1 MAGFGSGLAHALA
14 VGTEGYG
21 TGELENQQRLLAL
34 AAQRR
39 AQALEADKAN
49 TSHIEA
55 LAKAAEAGLTVAPT
69 PGERS
74 GEETA
79 DSGGS
84 STSPEAG
91 PAATHAKPTRL
102 GSINGMDISV
112 PPGLESKAIRDARA
126 MRAAGMGP
134 KPTLH
139 ERVMELRNGGMP
151 MDQAIKQARGEFG
164 QDPDPRAT
172 YRSNRDYAVDH
183 PTRRPGD
190 GATPESRA
198 KYVLRRASD
207 LQKARKVG
215 YRVQPGMD
223 RASAEQT
230 AGDEWDRVH
239 GIDTQ
244 VTTPSAKTAPVAGR
258 AKDPGGDINL
268 AASDTL
274 STADQQ
280 MAAKD
285 PKFRAW
291 LVSKGKLKAP

>member
-14 VGTEGYG
+14 VGAEGYG

-39 AQALEADKAN
+39 AQAMEADKAN

-74 GEETA
+74 GEESP

-84 STSPEAG
+84 PTSPEAG

-139 ERVMELRNGGMP
+139 ERVMELRQGGMP

-164 QDPDPRAT
+164 QDPDPQAT
-172 YRSNRDYAVDH
+172 HQANRRFDVDH
-183 PTRRPGD
+183 PTRRPAGD

-223 RASAEQT
+223 RPTAEQT
-230 AGDEWDRVH
+230 AGEEWDRVH
-239 GIDTQ
+239 GIETQ
-244 VTTPSAKTAPVAGR
+244 VTTPSAKTAPGSRRDA
-258 AKDPGGDINL
+258 GGDINL

>member
-1 MAGFGSGLAHALA
+1 MPSFGTGLAHSLA
-14 VGTEGYG
+14 VGVEGYG
-21 TGELENQQRLLAL
+21 VGDLENQQRLLAL

-39 AQALEADKAN
+39 AQALEADKVN

-74 GEETA
+74 GDESV
-79 DSGGS
+79 DNVGS
-84 STSPEAG
+84 TTNPEAG
-91 PAATHAKPTRL
+91 PAANNAKPTRL

-112 PPGLESKAIRDARA
+112 PPGLESKPVRDARA
-126 MRAAGMGP
+126 MKAAGLGP
-134 KPTLH
+134 KQTLH

-164 QDPDPRAT
+164 QDPDPRST
-172 YRSNRDYAVDH
+172 YRANRDYAVTH
-183 PTRRPGD
+183 PTRSSAD

-223 RASAEQT
+223 RQTAEQT
-230 AGDEWDRVH
+230 AGEEWDRVH
-239 GIDTQ
+239 GIETQ
-244 VTTPSAKTAPVAGR
+244 VTTPSAKAAPAQR
-258 AKDPGGDINL
+258 KDTGGNIDL
-268 AASDTL
+268 GASDTL
-274 STADQQ
+274 STADRQ

-285 PKFRAW
+285 PKFRSW
-291 LVSKGKLKAP
+291 LISKGKLKGP

>member
-1 MAGFGSGLAHALA
+1 MPGFGTGLAHALA
-14 VGTEGYG
+14 VGVEGYG
-21 TGELENQQRLLAL
+21 TGDLENQQRLLAL

-49 TSHIEA
+49 TSRIDA
-55 LAKAAEAGLTVAPT
+55 LAKAAEAGLTVSPS

-79 DSGGS
+79 DNGGS

-91 PAATHAKPTRL
+91 PAVNNAKPTRL

-112 PPGLESKAIRDARA
+112 PPGLESKAVRDARA
-126 MRAAGMGP
+126 MKAAGMGP
-134 KPTLH
+134 KQTLH

-164 QDPDPRAT
+164 EDPDPQATHRA
-172 YRSNRDYAVDH
+172 NRKFDVAN
-183 PTRRPGD
+183 PTRRSSSD

-223 RASAEQT
+223 RATAEQT

-239 GIDTQ
+239 GIETQ
-244 VTTPSAKTAPVAGR
+244 VTTPSAKTAPAPKP
-258 AKDPGGDINL
+258 AATGDINL
-268 AASDTL
+268 AAGDTL
-274 STADQQ
+274 STADRQ

-291 LVSKGKLKAP
+291 LISKGKLKGP

>member
-1 MAGFGSGLAHALA
+1 MPSFGTGLAHSLA
-14 VGTEGYG
+14 VGVEGYG
-21 TGELENQQRLLAL
+21 VGDIENQQRLLAL

-39 AQALEADKAN
+39 AQALEADKVN

-55 LAKAAEAGLTVAPT
+55 LAKAAESGLTVAPT

-74 GEETA
+74 GDETV
-79 DSGGS
+79 DNVGS
-84 STSPEAG
+84 TTSPEAG
-91 PAATHAKPTRL
+91 PAANNAKPTRL

-112 PPGLESKAIRDARA
+112 PPGLESKPVRDARA

-134 KPTLH
+134 KQTLH

-164 QDPDPRAT
+164 QDPDPQAT
-172 YRSNRDYAVDH
+172 HQANRRFDVTH
-183 PTRRPGD
+183 PTRRPGGD

-207 LQKARKVG
+207 LQKPKKVG

-223 RASAEQT
+223 RQTAEQT
-230 AGDEWDRVH
+230 AGEEWDRVH
-239 GIDTQ
+239 GIETQ
-244 VTTPSAKTAPVAGR
+244 TTTPSAKAAPAQRKDTGGNIDLGAGN
-258 AKDPGGDINL
+258 G
-268 AASDTL
+268 L
-274 STADQQ
+274 SPADQA

-291 LVSKGKLKAP
+291 LISKGKLKGP